1 MSLTA
6 TGSGK
11 VYQSYPILPFGFVA
25 CTLFP
30 TTFLK
35 IAVFEIIQSVEALMR
50 RHPHDAKKGVCT
62 VILLPLRP
70 ASLKH
75 KNSPRCKIIHGMRA
89 IGRKERFIDLKIF
102 W

>member
-6 TGSGK
+6 IAVWSGK

-35 IAVFEIIQSVEALMR
+35 IAVFEIIQSVEALMS
-50 RHPHDAKKGVCT
+50 RHPRDVKKVS
-62 VILLPLRP
+62 V
-70 ASLKH
+70 K
-75 KNSPRCKIIHGMRA
+75 
-89 IGRKERFIDLKIF
+89 
-102 W
+102 

>member
-62 VILLPLRP
+62 VILLQ
-70 ASLKH
+70 SLAGFRIPFG
-75 KNSPRCKIIHGMRA
+75 PRVA
-89 IGRKERFIDLKIF
+89 IVSGILDSL
-102 W
+102 